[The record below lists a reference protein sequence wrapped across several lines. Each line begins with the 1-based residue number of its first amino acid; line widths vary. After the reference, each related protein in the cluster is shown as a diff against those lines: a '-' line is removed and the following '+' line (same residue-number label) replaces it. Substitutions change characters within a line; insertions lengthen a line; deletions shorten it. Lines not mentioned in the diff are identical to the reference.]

1 MGVDQLVES
10 ITPYNLRPIAAHLYV
25 PPFPENRPSFHL
37 STFTVITSIW
47 TYAWL
52 TNFGYD
58 EYYELGMVGYAVIFV
73 LLALV
78 LLFCHWLMPVRCF
91 FMCSEQSDVRKSS
104 HVCVQPTQNNGWPE
118 LVLLNRTKR
127 DQQTKLW
134 FEFQRVHYTWEEE
147 TGSFQ
152 TKTLDISKP
161 MEFFQKNFGFETE
174 DQVKEAKYLLGD
186 NKTEMVVPQ
195 FLEMFIE
202 RATAPFFVFQVFCV
216 GLWCLEDMWY
226 YSLFTLFMLMTFE
239 ATLVK
244 QQMKNMSEIRNM
256 GNKTYM
262 ISVLRGKKWMKIK
275 TEELVAGDI
284 VSIGRGGEDECVPCD
299 LLLLRGPCIVDESM
313 LTGESVPQMKE
324 PIEDV
329 EKSKV
334 FDIDND
340 SRLHVIFGGTK
351 IVQHTA
357 PGKAAEG
364 MVKSPDGNCI
374 CYVIRTGFNTSQGK
388 LLRTIMFGVKK
399 ATANNL
405 ETFCFI
411 LFLLIFAIAA
421 AAYLWI
427 KGSVDETRSKYKLFL
442 ECTLILTSVIPP
454 ELPIELSL
462 AVNSSLMALQKLGI
476 FCTEPF
482 RIPFAGKVDIC
493 CFDKTGTLTTDNLV
507 VEGVALN
514 NQKEGMIRKVE
525 DLPLQSL
532 QVLASC
538 HSLVRF
544 DEDLVGD
551 PLEKACLSWCD
562 WILTKG
568 DAVMPPKSQKGIT
581 GIKIFHRYHFS
592 SALKRMTV
600 VAGYQASGT
609 ADTVFISAVKGAPEV
624 LRNMYTELPAD
635 YDETYMRLTRQGAR
649 VLAMGTRKL
658 GETRVGE
665 LREKKRESFENDLT
679 FAGFVVISC
688 PLKTDTKSM
697 IREIIDSSHAVVM
710 ITGDNPLTACHVAK
724 VLKFTKKYSQTLVLD
739 EPENGVDWIW
749 KSVDGTIELPL
760 KPKTTNKLER
770 KAFFT
775 SHEFCLTGSAFH
787 NLVHNE
793 HTFLRELIL
802 HVKVFARMAPKQKE
816 RVINEL
822 KSLGKVTLM
831 CGDGTNDVGALKH
844 SNVGVA
850 LLTNPYDADKAAELE
865 KERKAK
871 IEEAKSLVRSGATIP
886 PRANSPGSPPPP
898 NQSRRDA
905 PPGARARTAPSPMNN
920 PAQARL
926 ESLMKELEDEEKAMV
941 IKLGDASIA
950 APFTSKYTSIASIC
964 HVIKQGRCTLVT
976 TLQMFKI
983 LALNALVSAYSL
995 SALYLDGVKFSDT
1008 QATIQ
1013 GLLLAACFLF
1023 ISKSKVCDQTT
1034 FPFISEFQPLK
1045 TLSRQRPMANIFNA
1059 YTLLTVTLQFIVH
1072 FSCLL
1077 YIVGLAHEAD
1087 PKVGPADL
1095 EAKFTPNILNTTVYI
1110 ISMAL
1115 QVCTFAVNYRGR
1127 PFMESLFENKAMLYS
1142 IMFSGSAVFTLASGQ
1157 ATDLMNQFELV
1168 VLPEQVSSIF
1178 RIFINSRFLFQLRNA
1193 LLMCVSADLVMC
1205 YLIDRG
1211 LNFFLGDMF

>member
-1 MGVDQLVES
+1 MGVDQLVET
-10 ITPYNLRPIAAHLYV
+10 ITPYNIRPIWNHLYV
-25 PPFPENRPSFHL
+25 PVFAVL
-37 STFTVITSIW
+37 TSVW
-47 TYAWL
+47 TYIWL
-52 TNFGYD
+52 DQFGYE
-58 EYYELGMVGYAVIFV
+58 EYYELGMVGYAIIFV

-78 LLFCHWLMPVRCF
+78 LLFCHWLIAVRCAL
-91 FMCSEQSDVRKSS
+91 MCSYIKDVKKAS
-104 HVCVQPTQNNGWPE
+104 HVCVTPTTNNGWPE
-118 LVLLNRTKR
+118 LVPLNKTKR
-127 DQQTKLW
+127 DKQIKFW
-134 FEFQRVHYTWEEE
+134 FEFQRVHYTWEDEIE
-147 TGSFQ
+147 QFA
-152 TKTLDISKP
+152 TKNLDTAKP
-161 MEFFQKNFGFETE
+161 MVFFQKAHGFESDEQLQET
-174 DQVKEAKYLLGD
+174 KYLLGD

-195 FLEMFIE
+195 FMELFIE

-256 GNKTYM
+256 GNKSFLINAY
-262 ISVLRGKKWMKIK
+262 RNKKWIRIK

-284 VSIGRGGEDECVPCD
+284 VSIGRNGEDETVPCD

-329 EKSKV
+329 EKDRI
-334 FDIDND
+334 FDIELD

-351 IVQHTA
+351 IVQHTT
-357 PGKAAEG
+357 PGKAPEG
-364 MVKSPDGNCI
+364 SVKSPDGNCI
-374 CYVIRTGFNTSQGK
+374 CYVVRTGFNTSQGK
-388 LLRTIMFGVKK
+388 LLRTIMFGVKRV
-399 ATANNL
+399 TANNL

-427 KGSVDETRSKYKLFL
+427 KGTADETRSKYKLFL

-507 VEGVALN
+507 VEGVCMN
-514 NQKEGMIRKVE
+514 NEKDGMIKSPE
-525 DLPLQSL
+525 DLTLESL
-532 QVLASC
+532 QVMTSC

-544 DEDLVGD
+544 EEELVGD

-562 WILTKG
+562 WSLTKG
-568 DAVMPPKSQKGIT
+568 DAVMPPKSTKGIA

-592 SALKRMTV
+592 SAMKRMTV
-600 VAGYQASGT
+600 IAGYQQSATS
-609 ADTVFISAVKGAPEV
+609 DTTLIVAVKGAPEM
-624 LRNMYTELPAD
+624 LRNMYENVPED
-635 YDETYMRLTRQGAR
+635 YDETYMKLTRQGSR
-649 VLAMGTRKL
+649 VLAMGIKKL
-658 GETRVGE
+658 KETRPSE
-665 LREKKRESFENDLT
+665 LRDKKREDLEQDLT

-688 PLKTDTKSM
+688 PLKTDTKAM
-697 IREIIDSSHAVVM
+697 IKEIIDSSHGVVM

-724 VLKFTKKYSQTLVLD
+724 VLKFTKKGVQTLVLD
-739 EPENGVDWIW
+739 EPKEGDDWTW
-749 KSVDGTIELPL
+749 KSVDGTVEVPL
-760 KPKTTNKLER
+760 IPPKSARNV
-770 KAFFT
+770 FFK
-775 SHEFCLTGSAFH
+775 SHEFCLTGTAFQY
-787 NLVHNE
+787 LVHHE
-793 HTFLRELIL
+793 HTFLRDLIV

-816 RVINEL
+816 RVIHEL
-822 KSLGKVTLM
+822 KSLGHITLM

-850 LLTNPYDADKAAELE
+850 LLANPYDPEKAKQKEE
-865 KERKAK
+865 ERKSK
-871 IEEAKSLVRSGATIP
+871 IAEARQLVQEGARLP
-886 PRANSPGSPPPP
+886 QHKLAPAAAARN
-898 NQSRRDA
+898 NA
-905 PPGARARTAPSPMNN
+905 PPGARARAAPP
-920 PAQARL
+920 PAVAAAQTKL
-926 ESLMKELEDEEKAMV
+926 DKLMQELEEEEKAMV

-995 SALYLDGVKFSDT
+995 SALYLDGVKYSDT

-1023 ISKSKVCDQTT
+1023 ISKSK
-1034 FPFISEFQPLK
+1034 PLEN
-1045 TLSRQRPMANIFNA
+1045 LSKQRPMANIFNA
-1059 YTLLTVTLQFIVH
+1059 YTLLTVTLQFVVH
-1072 FSCLL
+1072 FSVLL
-1077 YIVGLAHEAD
+1077 YMVNLAHLAD
-1087 PKVGPADL
+1087 PRDGPIDL
-1095 EAKFTPNILNTTVYI
+1095 EAKFTPNVLNTTVYI

-1142 IMFSGSAVFTLASGQ
+1142 IMFSGTAVFTLATGASD
-1157 ATDLMNQFELV
+1157 DLMKQFELV
-1168 VLPEQVSSIF
+1168 ILPDE
-1178 RIFINSRFLFQLRNA
+1178 LRNTLVGA
-1193 LLMCVSADLVMC
+1193 VSFDLIAC
-1205 YLIDRG
+1205 YLIDRS

>member
-10 ITPYNLRPIAAHLYV
+10 ITPYNLRPIASHLYV
-25 PPFPENRPSFHL
+25 PPFSI
-37 STFTVITSIW
+37 ITAVWSYIW
-47 TYAWL
+47 L
-52 TNFGYD
+52 NEFGYE
-58 EYYELGMVGYAVIFV
+58 EYYELGMLGYAVIFV

-78 LLFCHWLMPVRCF
+78 LLFCHWLMAVRCAL
-91 FMCSEQSDVRKSS
+91 MCSKQTDVRKSS
-104 HVCVQPTQNNGWPE
+104 HVCVAPTQNNGWPE
-118 LVLLNRTKR
+118 LVPLMRKKR
-127 DQQTKLW
+127 DNQTKLW
-134 FEFQRVHYTWEEE
+134 FEFQRVHYTWDEESGE
-147 TGSFQ
+147 FQ
-152 TKTLDISKP
+152 TKTLDTAKP
-161 MEFFQKNFGFETE
+161 MGHFQKSHGFETE
-174 DQVKEAKYLLGD
+174 EQLKDAKYLLGD
-186 NKTEMVVPQ
+186 NRTEMVVPQ

-262 ISVLRGKKWMKIK
+262 INVLRGKKWQKIK

-284 VSIGRGGEDECVPCD
+284 VSIGRGAEEECVPCD

-329 EKSKV
+329 EKDKI
-334 FDIDND
+334 FDIDAD

-351 IVQHTA
+351 IVQHTT

-427 KGSVDETRSKYKLFL
+427 KGSADETRSKYKLFL

-514 NQKEGMIRKVE
+514 NEKEGTIRKAE
-525 DLPLQSL
+525 ALPLESL

-544 DEDLVGD
+544 EDDLVGD

-562 WILTKG
+562 WSLTKG
-568 DAVMPPKSQKGIT
+568 DAVMPPKSSKGIS

-592 SALKRMTV
+592 SAMKRMTV
-600 VAGYQASGT
+600 VAGFQSSANAET
-609 ADTVFISAVKGAPEV
+609 TFIVAVKGAPEV
-624 LRNMYTELPAD
+624 LRNMYTDLPAD

-649 VLAMGTRKL
+649 VLAMGIRKL
-658 GETRVGE
+658 GETRIGD
-665 LREKKRESFENDLT
+665 LRDKKREQLENDLV

-688 PLKTDTKSM
+688 PLKTDTKAM
-697 IREIIDSSHAVVM
+697 IREIVDSSHVVVM
-710 ITGDNPLTACHVAK
+710 ITGDNPLTACHVAN
-724 VLKFTKKYSQTLVLD
+724 VLKFTKKSLQTLVLD
-739 EPENGVDWIW
+739 EPKDSDEWTW
-749 KSVDGTIELPL
+749 KSVDGSVELPL
-760 KPKTTNKLER
+760 KPMTKER
-770 KAFFT
+770 KAFFK
-775 SHEFCLTGSAFH
+775 SHEFCLTGTAFH
-787 NLVHNE
+787 HLVHNE

-822 KSLGKVTLM
+822 KALGRVTLM

-844 SNVGVA
+844 ANVGVA
-850 LLTNPYDADKAAELE
+850 LLTNPYDPEKAAEKEQE
-865 KERKAK
+865 KKAK
-871 IEEAKSLVRSGATIP
+871 IEEARSLVRGGARLP
-886 PRANSPGSPPPP
+886 QRPDGPGASPAPAPAGAAA
-898 NQSRRDA
+898 RRDA
-905 PPGARARTAPSPMNN
+905 PPGARQRGGPAPP
-920 PAQARL
+920 PAIAAAQVRL
-926 ESLMKELEDEEKAMV
+926 DNLMKELEEEEKAQV

-1023 ISKSKVCDQTT
+1023 ISKSK
-1034 FPFISEFQPLK
+1034 PLK
-1045 TLSRQRPMANIFNA
+1045 SLSRQRPMANIFNA
-1059 YTLLTVTLQFIVH
+1059 YTLLTVTLQFVVH

-1077 YIVGLAHEAD
+1077 YIVGLAHEAAPRD
-1087 PKVGPADL
+1087 GPIDL
-1095 EAKFTPNILNTTVYI
+1095 EAKFTPNVLNTTVYI

-1142 IMFSGSAVFTLASGQ
+1142 IMFSGGAVFTLASGQ

-1168 VLPEQVSSIF
+1168 VLPDA
-1178 RIFINSRFLFQLRNA
+1178 LRNA
-1193 LLMCVSADLVMC
+1193 LLMCVSLDLVVC

>member
-1 MGVDQLVES
+1 MVVDQLVES
-10 ITPYNLRPIAAHLYV
+10 ITPYNIRPIAGHLYV
-25 PPFPENRPSFHL
+25 PPFA
-37 STFTVITSIW
+37 VITAVWSYIW
-47 TYAWL
+47 L
-52 TNFGYD
+52 NNFGYE
-58 EYYELGMVGYAVIFV
+58 EYYEVGMIGYAIIFV

-78 LLFCHWLMPVRCF
+78 LLFCHWLMTVRCAL
-91 FMCSEQSDVRKSS
+91 MCAKQTDVKTSS
-104 HVCVQPTQNNGWPE
+104 HVCVVPTQNNGWPE
-118 LVLLNRTKR
+118 LVPLMRKKR
-127 DQQTKLW
+127 DNQTKLW
-134 FEFQRVHYTWEEE
+134 FEFQRVHYTWDDEL
-147 TGSFQ
+147 GDFQ
-152 TKTLDISKP
+152 TKTLDTVKP
-161 MEFFQKNFGFETE
+161 IEFFQKSHGFDTE
-174 DQVKEAKYLLGD
+174 EQVKDAKYLLGD
-186 NKTEMVVPQ
+186 NKTEMIVPQ

-262 ISVLRGKKWMKIK
+262 INVLRGKKWQKIK

-284 VSIGRGGEDECVPCD
+284 VSIGRGADEECVPAD

-324 PIEDV
+324 PIEDI
-329 EKSKV
+329 EKDKI
-334 FDIDND
+334 FEIETD

-357 PGKAAEG
+357 PGKAGEG

-427 KGSVDETRSKYKLFL
+427 KGSADESRSKYKLFL

-514 NQKEGMIRKVE
+514 NEKEGMIRKA
-525 DLPLQSL
+525 DNLPLESL

-544 DEDLVGD
+544 EDDLVGD

-562 WILTKG
+562 WSLTKG
-568 DAVMPPKSQKGIT
+568 DAVMPPKSAKGIS

-592 SALKRMTV
+592 SAMKRMTV
-600 VAGYQASGT
+600 VAGYQSSASAET
-609 ADTVFISAVKGAPEV
+609 NFMVAVKGAPEV
-624 LRNMYTELPAD
+624 LRDMYTDLPAD
-635 YDETYMRLTRQGAR
+635 YDDTYMRLTRQGAR
-649 VLAMGTRKL
+649 VLAMGVRKL
-658 GETRVGE
+658 PETRMGD
-665 LREKKRESFENDLT
+665 LRDRKREQLESDLV

-688 PLKTDTKSM
+688 PLKTDTKTM
-697 IREIIDSSHAVVM
+697 IREIVDSSHVVVM
-710 ITGDNPLTACHVAK
+710 ITGDNPLTACHIAN
-724 VLKFTKKYSQTLVLD
+724 VLKFTKKSLPTLVLD
-739 EPENGVDWIW
+739 EPKENDDWKW
-749 KSVDGTIELPL
+749 KSVDGTFEKPL
-760 KPKTTNKLER
+760 KPESKNKKDR
-770 KAFFT
+770 MAFFKA
-775 SHEFCLTGSAFH
+775 HEFCLTGTAFQH
-787 NLVHNE
+787 LVHHE

-844 SNVGVA
+844 ANVGVA
-850 LLTNPYDADKAAELE
+850 LLTNPYDPEKAAEKE
-865 KERKAK
+865 KEKK
-871 IEEAKSLVRSGATIP
+871 LKFEEARSLVRGGARLPQRPDAPGAP
-886 PRANSPGSPPPP
+886 PAAA
-898 NQSRRDA
+898 SRRDA
-905 PPGARARTAPSPMNN
+905 PPGARQRVAPTPPPSVAA
-920 PAQARL
+920 AQARL
-926 ESLMKELEDEEKAMV
+926 DSLMKELEEEEKAQV

-995 SALYLDGVKFSDT
+995 SVLYLDGVKFSDT

-1023 ISKSKVCDQTT
+1023 ISKSK
-1034 FPFISEFQPLK
+1034 PLK

-1072 FSCLL
+1072 FSCLI
-1077 YIVGLAHEAD
+1077 YIVGLAHDAQGV
-1087 PKVGPADL
+1087 K
-1095 EAKFTPNILNTTVYI
+1095 
-1110 ISMAL
+1110 
-1115 QVCTFAVNYRGR
+1115 
-1127 PFMESLFENKAMLYS
+1127 
-1142 IMFSGSAVFTLASGQ
+1142 
-1157 ATDLMNQFELV
+1157 
-1168 VLPEQVSSIF
+1168 
-1178 RIFINSRFLFQLRNA
+1178 
-1193 LLMCVSADLVMC
+1193 
-1205 YLIDRG
+1205 
-1211 LNFFLGDMF
+1211 